1 MIIEVRRLSG
11 CATTRQLTILME
23 CGINLTT
30 RKVGRGLCIKER
42 WVEADI
48 SVEDLMKLSKDF
60 NVTIDTDY
68 IDLETR

>member
-11 CATTRQLTILME
+11 CVTPKNLATLKE

-30 RKVGRGLCIKER
+30 RKRGRDLCIKER
-42 WVEADI
+42 WVDVDV
-48 SVEDLMKLSKDF
+48 STEDLMKLSKDF

-68 IDLETR
+68 IDLETL